1 MDNHE
6 DYIVYCKTQNSY
18 EIQKMI
24 DMLKEVLDDAKFDF
38 IRSPDQ
44 DEEIKKKLAK
54 KNKSEKS
61 NEQKKSNNSEN
72 SDEDKSDNSNNESS
86 DEDNSE
92 NEDSEDEKPK
102 KNKKNNKKV
111 NKKVNK
117 KNDNKKNT
125 KNKKNKDSDDSDNSS
140 NESDDDSDNESDDEK
155 PKKIKNKK
163 ANTSN
168 ETNEDS
174 KEDSKEEEKK
184 KNPGGIRIVALDPH
198 RTLLIYVK
206 LNADEFDEFY
216 VKTKTM
222 YSIGLDLIQLHKF
235 MKTVDKESIMTMKI
249 AKDDDQY
256 IKFELENTSKGHIT
270 YFDQKVLDIDDDP
283 TKLPQGTNFEM
294 SVAMDTSDFRKICQE
309 MSQFSEYV
317 EITCTAKEI
326 TFRCKGDITDFVK
339 TFKHADNGS
348 LRILCMNKE
357 NKKGLM
363 MVQAIYNLKHLV
375 TFGKCVNLCTEMRLF
390 LKNDYPLFIN
400 YPIGNIGKML
410 VGLSPVDEKTIKR
423 DADYDDATDKHY
435 SSKKPVLKDV

>member
-1 MDNHE
+1 MENYE
-6 DYIVYCKTQNSY
+6 DYIMLCKTQHSY

-24 DMLKEVLDDAKFDF
+24 DMLKEVLDEAKLDF

-44 DEEIKKKLAK
+44 DNDIKRNLAK
-54 KNKSEKS
+54 KAKANKTHSEKS
-61 NEQKKSNNSEN
+61 EDSDNSDSDESSDSKHKKTKKSKIKEEEEN
-72 SDEDKSDNSNNESS
+72 SD
-86 DEDNSE
+86 
-92 NEDSEDEKPK
+92 DEKPK
-102 KNKKNNKKV
+102 KSNKKALKK
-111 NKKVNK
+111 KPK
-117 KNDNKKNT
+117 KND
-125 KNKKNKDSDDSDNSS
+125 
-140 NESDDDSDNESDDEK
+140 ESDGESDDEK
-155 PKKIKNKK
+155 PKKPSKSKKSEKNKDSD
-163 ANTSN
+163 AEDDDNNDNNDDNN
-168 ETNEDS
+168 ES
-174 KEDSKEEEKK
+174 KDEEKK

-198 RTLLIYVK
+198 KTLLIYVK

-216 VKTKTM
+216 VRTKSM
-222 YSIGLDLIQLHKF
+222 YSIGLDLVQLHKF

-249 AKDDDQY
+249 MKDDEQY
-256 IKFELENTSKGHIT
+256 IKFELENTGKGQIT

-294 SVAMDTSDFRKICQE
+294 SVAMDTSDFRKVCQE

-326 TFRCKGDITDFVK
+326 TFRCKGDVTDFVK
-339 TFKHADNGS
+339 TFKHTDNGS

-375 TFGKCVNLCTEMRLF
+375 TFGKCVNVCTEMRLF

-400 YPIGNIGKML
+400 YPIGSIGKML

-423 DADYDDATDKHY
+423 DADYDDTTDKHY
-435 SSKKPVLKDV
+435 SSKKPVLKNV